1 MDYVTRKGMGW
12 MVGSRRSCDVSNI
25 QDAQDT
31 QTCCAARLESAETD
45 RRLLQRVGAG
55 ERDALTDLYLRYRQP
70 LFNYLSRLTPD
81 YALAEDLL
89 QETFVAIWRSASQF
103 EGRSS
108 VSTWMF
114 GIARRQAHNALRR
127 RNLPVAD
134 LAELETQTAPDPEPD
149 NALLAGAAR
158 EDLLAAISRL
168 SLIHREALALAFGQ
182 ELSVQEIAATLG
194 IPVGTVK
201 SRLRDAKRALRALLT
216 HDMADAAEE
225 EQS

>member
-1 MDYVTRKGMGW
+1 MGW

-103 EGRSS
+103 EGVPPSAPGCLALPAVRRITLCDGAIFRWPILRNSKRRRRPILSRRMRS
-108 VSTWMF
+108 WP
-114 GIARRQAHNALRR
+114 ARRARTCWR
-127 RNLPVAD
+127 PS
-134 LAELETQTAPDPEPD
+134 
-149 NALLAGAAR
+149 AGFR
-158 EDLLAAISRL
+158 
-168 SLIHREALALAFGQ
+168 
-182 ELSVQEIAATLG
+182 
-194 IPVGTVK
+194 
-201 SRLRDAKRALRALLT
+201 
-216 HDMADAAEE
+216 
-225 EQS
+225 